1 MVTLSICFI
10 VQTCSV
16 RFVVSETLSLSLDDR
31 KNTASEHL
39 LLCGNLLHHSLMQIF
54 HHILWAESL
63 TAVWPLDKSIQL
75 MFLAAAADAADV
87 LRQQQ
92 AANV

>member
-1 MVTLSICFI
+1 
-10 VQTCSV
+10 
-16 RFVVSETLSLSLDDR
+16 
-31 KNTASEHL
+31 
-39 LLCGNLLHHSLMQIF
+39 MQIF

-63 TAVWPLDKSIQL
+63 TAVCPVDKSIQL
-75 MFLAAAADAADV
+75 MFLAAAADDAADDDADV